1 MVKRLFFIPFFMV
14 KLSAIVYEDA
24 EDFNAKRW
32 TSVSPN
38 HPGRITN
45 IFDKEKASRIIE
57 FKGEGTKSIY
67 RLSLPT
73 MLENIQLDNSFLSW
87 EMNYAEDFVIL
98 IVLDTLKGKRHL
110 IYTPDEKNSYLQYG
124 LGKIEQ
130 GKWKKYRRNLE
141 KDLQLYEKENRI
153 IAIKDF
159 IIKGS
164 GKIDN
169 ILLNTLKERVA
180 LPVVKKLEENKTRVV
195 KHDYSNDIMPVLK
208 LKGKNPL
215 VLKVGEAYVEA
226 GASAKNRDG
235 SEIDIKITDNIDILK
250 EGEYTV
256 IYFATNKLGNTSIDK
271 RRVIVGKI
279 RNKKVEC
286 RVVNNC
292 DDDLNVLE
300 EKSNDRE
307 DYPRNKEEL
316 LQIVAPLIDNLP
328 QDKDADKKKKMEE
341 KASSEHRFPKNNY
354 KDDKLMKEKF
364 LDKKEEFKDKK
375 DDEDDKLLKEKYP
388 DKKEDNK

>member
-14 KLSAIVYEDA
+14 KLSAIIYEDA

-32 TSVSPN
+32 TSVSVN
-38 HPGRITN
+38 HPGKITN
-45 IFDKEKASRIIE
+45 IFDKEKASRIIQ

-73 MLENIQLDNSFLSW
+73 MLENIQMDNSFLSW

-124 LGKIEQ
+124 LGKIAQ

-141 KDLQLYEKENRI
+141 KDLQLYEKENKI

-169 ILLNTLKERVA
+169 ILLKTFKEKVTS
-180 LPVVKKLEENKTRVV
+180 PVVKKVEENKT
-195 KHDYSNDIMPVLK
+195 KIDKNKYQNDIMPVLK

-215 VLKVGEAYVEA
+215 VLKVGETYVEA

-279 RNKKVEC
+279 RNKKTANAANE
-286 RVVNNC
+286 
-292 DDDLNVLE
+292 E
-300 EKSNDRE
+300 EKCEEKKCLDIEDISEAYEDNSDFFKENFKETKKPRVKAVEGRE
-307 DYPRNKEEL
+307 EAQQKEES
-316 LQIVAPLIDNLP
+316 LP
-328 QDKDADKKKKMEE
+328 SDRPV
-341 KASSEHRFPKNNY
+341 HPG
-354 KDDKLMKEKF
+354 L
-364 LDKKEEFKDKK
+364 
-375 DDEDDKLLKEKYP
+375 
-388 DKKEDNK
+388 